1 MPLFVLADLVLGA
14 IAIAASVLVRFD
26 AGRHSVPYPDDEVVR
41 ADLTAALRSWGV
53 AVFLLGLLA
62 LGQFPGGFTLPIW
75 SVLALGL
82 GATGALIAGLRWR
95 VEGWELRGLNPR
107 SDLLRVESETWE
119 YALIGWVA
127 ALTAT
132 YVLGLV
138 LNIMQPVHLGI
149 SLLGSAVG
157 YAVGLVI
164 WTPRAKVHRVTPI
177 EPTGPVRD
185 VVPYR
190 RTRRQP
196 PRRQRPGPRG
206 GERGSSD

>member
-26 AGRHSVPYPDDEVVR
+26 AGRHSVPHPDDEVVR
-41 ADLTAALRSWGV
+41 ADLTAALRSWGA

-95 VEGWELRGLNPR
+95 VEGWELRASTPK

-119 YALIGWVA
+119 FALIGWVA
-127 ALTAT
+127 GLAAT
-132 YVLGLV
+132 YVLGLI

-164 WTPRAKVHRVTPI
+164 WTPRAKVHRVTAAAPE
-177 EPTGPVRD
+177 EPAVR
-185 VVPYR
+185 VAPYR
-190 RTRRQP
+190 RSQRRRRHGP
-196 PRRQRPGPRG
+196 SPRPTEG
-206 GERGSSD
+206 GSDSSD

>member
-1 MPLFVLADLVLGA
+1 
-14 IAIAASVLVRFD
+14 
-26 AGRHSVPYPDDEVVR
+26 
-41 ADLTAALRSWGV
+41 
-53 AVFLLGLLA
+53 
-62 LGQFPGGFTLPIW
+62 
-75 SVLALGL
+75 
-82 GATGALIAGLRWR
+82 
-95 VEGWELRGLNPR
+95 LNPR

-164 WTPRAKVHRVTPI
+164 WTPRAKVHRVTAAAPE
-177 EPTGPVRD
+177 EPAVR
-185 VVPYR
+185 VAPYR
-190 RTRRQP
+190 RSQRRRRHGP
-196 PRRQRPGPRG
+196 SPRPTEG
-206 GERGSSD
+206 GSDSSD